1 MAALGL
7 TEQGML
13 RRAHFDTPHYVHC
26 LEQLENHAEAL
37 SAGERQQGLFGEGF
51 ESDDEEEAVAG
62 IGAAPPA
69 AKAAQGRIMCASSS
83 RIGAGRCVAQ

>member
-13 RRAHFDTPHYVHC
+13 RRAHLDTPHYVHC

-37 SAGERQQGLFGEGF
+37 AAGERQQALFGEGF
-51 ESDDEEEAVAG
+51 DSDDEEEATSA
-62 IGAAPPA
+62 IGAGPPA
-69 AKAAQGRIMCASSS
+69 AKSAQGRIMCALLS
-83 RIGAGRCVAQ
+83 